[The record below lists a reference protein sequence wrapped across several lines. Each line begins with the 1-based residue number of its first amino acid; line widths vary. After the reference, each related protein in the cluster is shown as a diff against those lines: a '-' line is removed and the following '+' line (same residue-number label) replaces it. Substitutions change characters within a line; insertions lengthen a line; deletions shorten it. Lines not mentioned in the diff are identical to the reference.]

1 MSPQDAFQ
9 REMEI
14 VKKSKDS
21 VDERRAKDQAA
32 AKVPYFIRK
41 ALGDVFHEISHADL
55 VYACKTLMDID
66 EEDGKSWHA
75 RTSKKE
81 TRARIKRA
89 CKFLRAYYK
98 NKALEDK
105 DETCKATIA
114 ARDEELATIK
124 DQAFQDA
131 LEVCAFW
138 YALRDA
144 GRFAFR
150 RDPSCAAWAYVR
162 SKYQVVEG
170 GLFSLVHCPADV
182 KIVDK
187 LMLRLA
193 NQLVE
198 DAEEMVEALIQYNT
212 KMEGVLDLCDTCMPE
227 LEDSMSEYVMRA
239 DAASKA
245 ERAATY
251 AYYAA
256 SAAAC
261 KAVLTTGKAE
271 NVWLKEQIK
280 AKDDELKATDDQL
293 KAKYKAIAKVKR
305 AKAKRASKG
314 KPFACVN

>member
-1 MSPQDAFQ
+1 
-9 REMEI
+9 MEI

-21 VDERRAKDQAA
+21 VDERRAKDQAAA

-55 VYACKTLMDID
+55 VYACKALMDID

-150 RDPSCAAWAYVR
+150 RESSCAAWAYVR

-170 GLFSLVHCPADV
+170 GLFSLVHCPTDV

-193 NQLVE
+193 NQLEE

-212 KMEGVLDLCDTCMPE
+212 KMEGVLDLCDICMPE
-227 LEDSMSEYVMRA
+227 LEDNMSEYVIRV

-245 ERAATY
+245 ERAAAN

-256 SAAAC
+256 ADAAC
-261 KAVLTTGKAE
+261 KAVLTAGKAE
-271 NVWLKEQIK
+271 NVWLTEQIK

>member
-1 MSPQDAFQ
+1 
-9 REMEI
+9 MEI

-170 GLFSLVHCPADV
+170 
-182 KIVDK
+182 
-187 LMLRLA
+187 
-193 NQLVE
+193 
-198 DAEEMVEALIQYNT
+198 
-212 KMEGVLDLCDTCMPE
+212 
-227 LEDSMSEYVMRA
+227 
-239 DAASKA
+239 
-245 ERAATY
+245 
-251 AYYAA
+251 
-256 SAAAC
+256 
-261 KAVLTTGKAE
+261 
-271 NVWLKEQIK
+271 
-280 AKDDELKATDDQL
+280 
-293 KAKYKAIAKVKR
+293 
-305 AKAKRASKG
+305 
-314 KPFACVN
+314 